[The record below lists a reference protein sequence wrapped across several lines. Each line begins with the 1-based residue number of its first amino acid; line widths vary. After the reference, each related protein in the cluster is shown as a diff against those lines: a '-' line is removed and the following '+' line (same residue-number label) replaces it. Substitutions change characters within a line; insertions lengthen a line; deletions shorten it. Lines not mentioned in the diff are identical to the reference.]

1 MDVAYGKLTDKALL
15 DLLKSGDEMAF
26 SEIYERFWPLLYRHA
41 RRFLKHNDEARDV
54 VQEVFLLLWEKIPTL
69 HIDISLNAYLFA
81 AVRNR
86 ALNVIAHSKVKDE
99 YIAAFERFIEE
110 GEAIA
115 DHRLRNEEMARL
127 IRMEIAALPPKM
139 RRAFLLSRETELTYR
154 EIAEHLQVAENTI
167 RKQISQAIQRLRM
180 KLIDFT
186 YLVLLFL
193 P

>member
-1 MDVAYGKLTDKALL
+1 MAYGKLTDKALL